1 MSARWTRAAAV
12 LALLCLGNA
21 DEDAVDRVALA
32 LLQGSQSHAA
42 QHEAAAVLAA
52 TGAQPLDGT
61 RDLQTAWA
69 RRGDAVYRNRALG
82 PAYRLIELGG
92 GEEAH
97 FEQTFLAGQRA
108 HVAISEPGGHRFALS
123 IQDETGQP
131 QCATTGRDCSWM
143 PLWTARF
150 RIVVRNR
157 SGQRGRTFLV
167 LQ

>member
-1 MSARWTRAAAV
+1 MSARWTRTVLV
-12 LALLCLGNA
+12 LAALCLGNA
-21 DEDAVDRVALA
+21 EEDAVDRVASA
-32 LLQGSQSHAA
+32 LQQGSQSHAA
-42 QHEAAAVLAA
+42 QHAAAAVLAA
-52 TGAQPLDGT
+52 TGAQPLEGT
-61 RDLQTAWA
+61 RDLQTVWS

-108 HVAISEPGGHRFALS
+108 HVAISEPGGDHFALT
-123 IQDETGQP
+123 IEDETGQS
-131 QCATTGRDCSWM
+131 QCTTTGRDCSWM